1 MQQEMTARGQSFQV
15 LVFTIPVYN
24 ICALNA
30 SQPTHPWHAS
40 VRNISFSVGWSCDKA
55 SPAKKLSFVCFG
67 FLFYIFPRFLF
78 PTWSMSVGLVVKSF
92 LKRERVRG
100 MVSRCAVTLSWC
112 GGTLVRP

>member
-15 LVFTIPVYN
+15 LVSTIPVYN

-55 SPAKKLSFVCFG
+55 SPAKKPS
-67 FLFYIFPRFLF
+67 FLFWGFVLYFSTFPF
-78 PTWSMSVGLVVKSF
+78 PHVVH
-92 LKRERVRG
+92 
-100 MVSRCAVTLSWC
+100 VSRT
-112 GGTLVRP
+112 GGKILLEEGMGSGYGK